1 MRKLILVAAFAATA
15 FIVPAAASAAPA
27 VLTVDLDRVLG
38 ECTACRAASTT
49 IQGQI
54 KQAQD
59 RAQALDNQLKPEL
72 QALDAAGRA
81 LNGKEPDA
89 ALKKR
94 AADFQARQQ
103 AAQAELA
110 NKQRTLESTQT
121 NVQQQIANR
130 VVLISEQIRVR
141 RQADVVIAKNAT
153 LASNTAGDVTGEVL
167 AALNQQL
174 PSVSVTPLPQQPR
187 PAGR

>member
-1 MRKLILVAAFAATA
+1 MRKFMLAAALAATA
-15 FIVPAAASAAPA
+15 AIIPSAASAAPA
-27 VLTVDLDRVLG
+27 LLTVDLDRIRT
-38 ECTACRAASTT
+38 ECTACRSATAA
-49 IQGQI
+49 IQAQI
-54 KQAQD
+54 KQGQD
-59 RAQALDNQLKPEL
+59 RAQALDSQLKPEL
-72 QALDAAGRA
+72 QAIEAAGRA

-94 AADFQARQQ
+94 ATDFQARQQ

-110 NKQRTLESTQT
+110 NKQRAIESTQT

-130 VVLISEQIRVR
+130 VVLISEQVRVR
-141 RQADVVIAKNAT
+141 RQAEAIIGKNAA
-153 LASNTAGDVTGEVL
+153 LASNPANDVTAEVL

-174 PSVSVTPLPQQPR
+174 PSVSVTPLPQQQR